1 MQAMSYIEGVAAPL
15 SIPNLDTDQIMPK
28 QFLKGI
34 NKEGLAQ
41 GVLYDLRY
49 DNEGAPRQDCV
60 LNQAA
65 YKGAG
70 ILVGAEN
77 FGCGSSREH
86 AVWGLMQLGIK
97 AVIASSFGEI
107 FYSNAINNRL
117 LVARVSERDAD
128 RITAV
133 IKANPGIAVALDIEA
148 LTIAVAG
155 ETLSFHLAPRHRDA
169 FLGGLDMIETTL
181 KETNK
186 IKAFAAQ
193 WATKYPWLDNVGGKV
208 ALSAKSGKATSES

>member
-15 SIPNLDTDQIMPK
+15 PIPNLDTDQIMPK

-41 GVLYDLRY
+41 GVLYDLRF
-49 DNEGAPRQDCV
+49 DDKGVSRPDCV
-60 LNQAA
+60 LNQTA

-86 AVWGLMQLGIK
+86 AVWGLMQMGIK
-97 AVIASSFGEI
+97 AVIAPSFGEI

-133 IKANPGIAVALDIEA
+133 IRSNPGIAVALDIEA
-148 LTIAVAG
+148 LVIAVA
-155 ETLSFHLAPRHRDA
+155 EEKLPFQLAPRHRDA

-181 KETNK
+181 RETNK
-186 IKAFAAQ
+186 IKAFASAWAAQ
-193 WATKYPWLDNVGGKV
+193 NPWLDNVGGKV
-208 ALSAKSGKATSES
+208 ALSANPRKAISQP

>member
-1 MQAMSYIEGVAAPL
+1 MQALSYIEGVAAPL
-15 SIPNLDTDQIMPK
+15 PIPNLDTDQIMPK

-41 GVLYDLRY
+41 GVLYDLRF
-49 DNEGAPRQDCV
+49 DDKGASRPDCV
-60 LNQAA
+60 LNQMA

-97 AVIASSFGEI
+97 AVIAPSFGEI

-128 RITAV
+128 RITTV
-133 IKANPGIAVALDIEA
+133 IRANPGIAVALDIEA
-148 LTIAVAG
+148 LTITVA
-155 ETLSFHLAPRHRDA
+155 EEKMSFQLAPRHREA

-181 KETNK
+181 MEVNR
-186 IKAFAAQ
+186 IKAFAAE
-193 WATKYPWLDNVGGKV
+193 WTAKNPWLDNVGGKV
-208 ALSAKSGKATSES
+208 ALPAKSGKATSEP